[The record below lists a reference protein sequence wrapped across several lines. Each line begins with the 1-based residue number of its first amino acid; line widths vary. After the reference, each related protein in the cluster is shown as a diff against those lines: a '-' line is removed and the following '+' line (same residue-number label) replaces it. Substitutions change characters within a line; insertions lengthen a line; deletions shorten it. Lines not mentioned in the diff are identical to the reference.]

1 MALST
6 TIKNKMLAVTHLQY
20 REIVEIKN
28 EDGDWIDFTGRDPRH
43 PAIRLATEKGRHQ
56 VVSSVASVSFTNDD
70 NYFDWMDDPSHLQT
84 LAQFGTLATKFSKGF
99 RGKQV
104 RFTLR
109 MQLPDGTHEDASIG
123 LYRVRRKKID
133 PDSGRAVF
141 DLWQDVDFLKR
152 LGTEDVSSGKR
163 HHENKPVSYLVR
175 EILKKFYRGG
185 ITASEF
191 EIPDRIYLTTAD
203 GEPAF
208 SHYGKPPE
216 KDAAGR
222 WRDDVT
228 HKPTAMVWDEDND
241 YFVFG
246 IMDEVWLF
254 DPVTEEWEKLGEFDT
269 ENFYIRGFYKMDT
282 NKYLC
287 VGWQVDQRFRDARM
301 ETAEINTSAKTFT
314 ENTSDNDT
322 IIYSGDFVLRDT
334 YNDDGTLGLTQLK
347 VGIVANSPRSIT
359 DHCSG
364 VNMPCPLPHWPH
376 SGCLDGAYPG
386 AAIAQTTGLRS
397 VPASGDW
404 DDNFTS
410 IPHGTDAMEPCYLV
424 YDNVGVGTASCRP
437 LFMVYWGMPLNL
449 AYAETLEDFTGPLL
463 FVVEQDQSPL
473 GIRCAGDVQIV
484 AYGAEDGTNFVVSEN
499 VQGGDKAPI
508 YALRYFRTSADDY
521 LFWIDVNWVE
531 DYQSAGNQASI
542 ASPIWRIKGGQLTDN
557 SGNPQ
562 LLDASISTYWTAGDD
577 LFAVDDS
584 EYAAIAVVPYHLGVT
599 VLNARFLVILMDMN
613 NMGGECFKMFT
624 VNYNFSSVTACGT
637 SIYGWASITPDA
649 SANRIYF
656 IERDTGRVCYI
667 DTSGT
672 PTAYTAIEEGQE
684 PVSNAFFEMPDGN
697 ALAIRTEETKTCIY
711 GVSYPALP
719 GMAYEDQVWI
729 NGKYYFWKHH
739 FQITDR
745 VELFEEDRQNAWE
758 ALGLLAQAV
767 GYQVGFDP
775 EGTGFF
781 RVLPA
786 ASGASGFTID
796 LDSPIGRY
804 FTAKKLDGLDDIINR
819 SQFIP
824 YESVAGIP
832 EASLDLIG
840 YIKDGAQVYFN
851 GQTEI
856 RSETLEEK
864 NVTLHCIRGGPIGTA
879 EFKYILHDFQVTTHL
894 REDVNPGDLDLIR
907 LDSNKDV
914 EVDMLVQVGYYEG
927 ASNTLHVDVIEADG
941 DIDLSEDLDRAY
953 ERGTPVTFRSAEH
966 GVWSTEYDT
975 PDTWTSSSAFSE
987 IGTTGLFLKFT
998 ADASPINF
1006 AIGDRINVYNPGMGL
1021 QTSRTKKFTYE
1032 DSPSIETYEASEYK
1046 LDNPYIS
1053 LVLGVQLITT
1063 LIDSDSDP
1071 HHGWEIDCPLFLQA
1085 KPHALFTVKSRRHL
1099 PTATDNE
1106 EKCYIKQVQHDK
1118 DKARTKIIARAVSA
1132 YV

>member
-6 TIKNKMLAVTHLQY
+6 TIKNKMLSVTHLQY

-28 EDGDWIDFTGRDPRH
+28 EDGDWIDFTDRDPRH

-56 VVSSVASVSFTNDD
+56 IVSSIASVSFTNDD
-70 NYFDWMDDPSHLQT
+70 NYFDWMDKPSHLST
-84 LAQFGTLATKFSKGF
+84 LAKFGALATKFSKGF

-104 RFTLR
+104 RFSLR
-109 MQLPDGTHEDASIG
+109 MQLPAGTHEDACLG
-123 LYRVRRKKID
+123 LYRIRRISID
-133 PDSGRAVF
+133 HDSGRTTF

-185 ITASEF
+185 ITSAEF
-191 EIPDRIYLTTAD
+191 EIPDRIYLATSD

-216 KDAAGR
+216 KDTSGR

-228 HKPTAMVWDEDND
+228 HKPTAFTWDADNE
-241 YFVFG
+241 YFIFG

-254 DPVTEEWEKLGEFDT
+254 EPISEEWEKLGEFDT
-269 ENFYIRGFYKMDT
+269 EDFYIRGFYRMDT

-287 VGWQVDQRFRDARM
+287 VGWQVDQRFRDVRM
-301 ETAEINTSAKTFT
+301 ETAEVNTSAKTFT
-314 ENTSDNDT
+314 ENISDNDT
-322 IIYSGDFVLRDT
+322 IIFPGDFVLRDT
-334 YNDDGTLGLTQLK
+334 YNNHITLGLTDLK
-347 VGIVANSPRSIT
+347 IGVIADSPRSIN
-359 DHCSG
+359 DSCSG
-364 VNMPCPLPHWPH
+364 VNMPCPLPQWPH
-376 SGCLDGAYPG
+376 SGCLDGTYPG
-386 AAIAQTTGLRS
+386 AAIATIGGLRQM
-397 VPASGDW
+397 PAAGDW
-404 DDNFTS
+404 DDNFIT
-410 IPHGTDAMEPCYLV
+410 IPHGTDVMEPCYLI
-424 YDNVGVGTASCRP
+424 YDNVGVGSASLRP
-437 LFMVYWGMPLNL
+437 QFFVSWGMRPNL
-449 AYAETLEDFTGPLL
+449 AYAETLADFTGPLL
-463 FVVEQDQSPL
+463 FTVETDQNPL
-473 GIRCAGDVQIV
+473 GIRCIGDIQIV
-484 AYGAEDGTNFVVSEN
+484 AYSAEDGTNFLVSEN
-499 VQGGDKAPI
+499 VQGDDLAPI
-508 YALRYFRTSADDY
+508 YALRYFRTNADDY

-531 DYQSAGNQASI
+531 DYEDIGDRSLI
-542 ASPIWRIKGGQLTDN
+542 APPVFRIKGGQLTDN

-562 LLDASISTYWTAGDD
+562 LLDASIQTYWTAGDD
-577 LFAVDDS
+577 FFAADDS
-584 EYAAIAVVPYHLGVT
+584 EYAAIMIMPYHLGVSA
-599 VLNARFLVILMDMN
+599 VYVRYIVILMDMN
-613 NMGGECFKMFT
+613 DMGGECFKMFT
-624 VNYNFSSVTACGT
+624 VNYNFTSATACG
-637 SIYGWASITPDA
+637 SSRYGWGSITPDA
-649 SANRIYF
+649 SANRIHF
-656 IERDTGRVCYI
+656 IERDTGRLCYI

-672 PTAYTAIEEGQE
+672 PTNYTAISEGQE

-697 ALAIRTEETKTCIY
+697 GLVIRTESSKTCIY

-739 FQITDR
+739 YQLTDR
-745 VELFEEDRQNAWE
+745 VELFEEDRQDAWE

-781 RVLPA
+781 RALPT
-786 ASGASGFTID
+786 ASDTSEFTID
-796 LDSPIGRY
+796 LDSPIGQC
-804 FTAKKLDGLDDIINR
+804 FTIKKLDGLDDIINR

-824 YESVAGIP
+824 YESVPGVPDAP
-832 EASLDLIG
+832 QDLIG
-840 YIKDGAQVYFN
+840 YIKSGKQVYFN
-851 GQTEI
+851 GQVEV

-864 NVTLHCIRGGPIGTA
+864 NITLHCIKGGPIGTA
-879 EFKYILHDFQVTTHL
+879 EFKYVIHNVQVTTHL
-894 REDVNPGDLDLIR
+894 REDMNPGDLDLIR
-907 LDSNKDV
+907 LDSNKDI
-914 EVDMLVQVGYYEG
+914 EIAMLVQVGYYEG
-927 ASNTLHVDVIEADG
+927 ASNTMYVENIEADG

-987 IGTTGLFLKFT
+987 IGATGLFLKFT
-998 ADASPINF
+998 ADASPVNF
-1006 AIGDRINVYNPGMGL
+1006 AIGDRINVYNPGMAL
-1021 QTSRTKKFTYE
+1021 QTSRTKKFSYE
-1032 DSPSIETYEASEYK
+1032 DSPSIETYEAAEYK

-1053 LVLGVQLITT
+1053 LTLGMQLITG

-1085 KPHALFTVKSRRHL
+1085 KPHTVFTVKSRRHL
-1099 PTATDNE
+1099 PTATNKE
-1106 EKCYIKQVQHDK
+1106 EKCYIKQVTHDEK
-1118 DKARTKIIARAVSA
+1118 KARTKIIARAVSA